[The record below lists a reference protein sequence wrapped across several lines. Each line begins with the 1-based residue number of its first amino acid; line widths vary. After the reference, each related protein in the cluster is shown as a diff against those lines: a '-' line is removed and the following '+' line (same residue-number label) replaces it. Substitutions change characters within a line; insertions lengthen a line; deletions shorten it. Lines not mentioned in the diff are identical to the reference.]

1 MNIVEIISKKTML
14 SSSNVMSFINT
25 APYRYKKYYLNKNG
39 GGVREIAQ
47 PSRELKIM
55 QRLILEVL
63 VPYLP
68 VHENAFAYI
77 EGKSIKR
84 NALMHHKNEYFL
96 KMDFSDFFNS
106 IKPLDLRNVLINNGL
121 ETIPL
126 SLILIDKL
134 FFYKK
139 TKKSGLSLSVGS
151 PGSPLISNA
160 VLYDFDVKVSE
171 LCERE
176 SITYT
181 RYADDLTFS
190 CREKGKLLEFQ
201 KEIVKILRKMKSP
214 KLKINEKKTILAS
227 RAVSRR
233 VTGIVINNDGELS
246 LGRDK
251 KRMISSL
258 IHRYTLGQ
266 LIKDDIY
273 KLKGYLS
280 YAKHIDINFIL
291 SMNKKYGAETISSIA
306 KYS

>member
-1 MNIVEIISKKTML
+1 MNIIEIISKKTML
-14 SSSNVMSFINT
+14 SSSNVMAFIHT
-25 APYRYKKYYLNKNG
+25 APYRYKKYYLQKNSG
-39 GGVREIAQ
+39 GLREIAQ
-47 PSRELKIM
+47 PSRELKVM
-55 QRLILEVL
+55 QRLILDLL

-84 NALMHHKNEYFL
+84 NALMHHKNEYLL

-106 IKPLDLRNVLINNGL
+106 IKPLDLRNVLIDNNF
-121 ETIPL
+121 ETIPANFY
-126 SLILIDKL
+126 LIDKL

-139 TKKSGLSLSVGS
+139 TKKSGLSLSVGAPS
-151 PGSPLISNA
+151 SPLISNA

-171 LCERE
+171 LCKQEE
-176 SITYT
+176 ITYT

-190 CREKGKLLEFQ
+190 CNEKGKLLGFQ
-201 KEIVKILRKMKSP
+201 KEITKILRKIKSP
-214 KLKINEKKTILAS
+214 KLKINDKKTIHAS

-233 VTGIVINNDGELS
+233 VTGIIINNNGELS
-246 LGRDK
+246 LGRHK

-266 LIKDDIY
+266 LNKDDIY

-291 SMNKKYGAETISSIA
+291 SINKKYGVDTINSIT
-306 KYS
+306 KYN